1 VDLHFMCILNMP
13 VLYMQLHTWNAQY
26 AKEYQIC
33 NICKNIQLYAIY
45 AKNIHICKISM
56 YVSIQGEA
64 KSAALDRT
72 HHCDLLGMQPEEG
85 TNGPGRSCRRVCAGR
100 HRRCNGQTGP
110 LVATRTPGA
119 DSDPDLTRKG
129 RFVAGTGGPGRP
141 SRPSHPSRPF
151 GSALGVAGARIW
163 LKQKA
168 HCHCVRRRWLPP
180 YRPRRP
186 GLAGQSTRLRRGK
199 TAPGGLVAAAGV
211 GRRAGG
217 GGGGRR
223 RTGFPPCSTRGR
235 AGSGIRARPRRLGA
249 ATCVRGRF
257 LADMQSI
264 PNMQNK
270 QQNTKYAINIPNMQ
284 KHTI

>member
-1 VDLHFMCILNMP
+1 MC
-13 VLYMQLHTWNAQY
+13 W
-26 AKEYQIC
+26 
-33 NICKNIQLYAIY
+33 
-45 AKNIHICKISM
+45 
-56 YVSIQGEA
+56 
-64 KSAALDRT
+64 AAPPLQRADGAASGHSDAWGR
-72 HHCDLLGMQPEEG
+72 LGSRLE
-85 TNGPGRSCRRVCAGR
+85 
-100 HRRCNGQTGP
+100 
-110 LVATRTPGA
+110 
-119 DSDPDLTRKG
+119 G
-129 RFVAGTGGPGRP
+129 RFVVRVVRVT
-141 SRPSHPSRPF
+141 PSRPF

-211 GRRAGG
+211 GQRAGG

>member
-1 VDLHFMCILNMP
+1 MVKQSPLP
-13 VLYMQLHTWNAQY
+13 
-26 AKEYQIC
+26 
-33 NICKNIQLYAIY
+33 
-45 AKNIHICKISM
+45 
-56 YVSIQGEA
+56 SIG
-64 KSAALDRT
+64 RIT
-72 HHCDLLGMQPEEG
+72 CLG
-85 TNGPGRSCRRVCAGR
+85 CRRGRTARAGVAGGCVMGGTAAAAGR
-100 HRRCNGQTGP
+100 PPQTGP

-119 DSDPDLTRKG
+119 DPNLKG
-129 RFVAGTGGPGRP
+129 RFVAALGVRVVRVT
-141 SRPSHPSRPF
+141 PSRPF

-186 GLAGQSTRLRRGK
+186 GLAGQTTRLRRGQ

-223 RTGFPPCSTRGR
+223 RTGFPPCRTRGR

-249 ATCVRGRF
+249 AACVRGRF
-257 LADMQSI
+257 PAEDGI
-264 PNMQNK
+264 YAK
-270 QQNTKYAINIPNMQ
+270 YTKYA
-284 KHTI
+284 K

>member
-26 AKEYQIC
+26 AKVYQIC

-72 HHCDLLGMQPEEG
+72 HHLLGMQEG

-141 SRPSHPSRPF
+141 SRPSHPLPALWIGPGRRGGTHLAQAKGPLSLCQAPLA
-151 GSALGVAGARIW
+151 SALPAPPTGTGWPVHASEAR
-163 LKQKA
+163 
-168 HCHCVRRRWLPP
+168 PN
-180 YRPRRP
+180 
-186 GLAGQSTRLRRGK
+186 
-199 TAPGGLVAAAGV
+199 
-211 GRRAGG
+211 RAGRSRR
-217 GGGGRR
+217 GGGRR
-223 RTGFPPCSTRGR
+223 AAGGR
-235 AGSGIRARPRRLGA
+235 RRRRAA
-249 ATCVRGRF
+249 AHRVS
-257 LADMQSI
+257 AV
-264 PNMQNK
+264 
-270 QQNTKYAINIPNMQ
+270 
-284 KHTI
+284 